1 MSYSSATGP
10 QACQSADT
18 LQDKATTSW
27 AALGRARPRD
37 GVMTPS
43 ACCWQGC
50 TQNSPVWVPAP
61 CSGETRRN
69 QRLLRWSAL
78 DLALA
83 IVLPGNKQQTS
94 VILGFDMQSLPC
106 KNHDIFGKTS
116 VWLLGTLQKQAEYS
130 ESPAN
135 HNLNFSLAK

>member
-10 QACQSADT
+10 QACQ
-18 LQDKATTSW
+18 W
-27 AALGRARPRD
+27 AHCRHTAGQGNHILGCFRKSEAKRWSHDPFCLLLARLHPK
-37 GVMTPS
+37 
-43 ACCWQGC
+43 QI
-50 TQNSPVWVPAP
+50 PVWVPAP

-78 DLALA
+78 DRALA
-83 IVLPGNKQQTS
+83 IVLPGNKQQTL

-106 KNHDIFGKTS
+106 KDHDIFGKTS

-130 ESPAN
+130 ES
-135 HNLNFSLAK
+135 L